1 MSNQDPDSARIGLA
15 PRIGILIRIEI
26 KGWIRFRIHNTD
38 KMMNGF
44 WLGSE
49 SVLSLTNKKNK

>member
-15 PRIGILIRIEI
+15 PRIRILIRIEI
-26 KGWIRFRIHNTD
+26 KGWIRIHNTD

-44 WLGSE
+44 WLGSA
-49 SVLSLTNKKNK
+49 SVLSLTNKLK